1 MNQSK
6 FTITGKVIDRQTRQ
20 GIPGL
25 RIEAWDSDL
34 FFDDFLGEAQ
44 ETDARG
50 RFRIEFDEERFR
62 EFFERKPDLYFKV
75 YQQGRLVHST
85 EDSIIWNM
93 PQGEREVTIEMDNT
107 TVEEPNEFVVKGT
120 VKDETGVPQSGLR
133 VRAVDV
139 DLRREEVLGEAITD
153 SNGCY
158 EITYTPQQ
166 FARAEKKTA
175 DLLVRVFGGEENELV
190 ASSIHYNAPDITSVD
205 LTIQSG
211 LSEFERLYTEI
222 DPLLKID
229 DVALT
234 DLTEEDIT
242 FLSGE
247 TGFDKAWLQILADA
261 ARVSNEAAL
270 NLDISGNDVIA
281 LFYGLG
287 RKGQPMVLEELLKQD
302 LFLLRRMLEN
312 AIDEK
317 MIPSYLDSSLDAFI
331 DELDLLASE
340 AGIEKPVSH
349 IAAQQQN
356 MHRIGGIIGL
366 DTTKIN
372 TLIAKAVT
380 FNGINDTTLASL
392 IEKGELDEAEARAV
406 GRTVSF
412 YHLLDANIDLTEAI
426 IAGSFQ
432 GTTPDLKEL
441 VTFDTSDWLDM
452 LPLTGITY
460 PNDLSAEEYAELL
473 TRKIE
478 KLYPSDTLLARLIR
492 VENVTEQVRKSPQA
506 MKPLANLY
514 KGLNLSGIIENQ
526 ELGNEEKE
534 AQIKERVGLLA
545 RFQTQNPDK
554 EFLVV
559 DYSAESDDLQELD
572 FEGFSA
578 EEQQMVL
585 QCFKAYQ
592 RIYAV
597 TDDVSSSLA
606 LMEAGY
612 DSALKITNDSEEDF
626 RTRGGLS
633 ADISHDIYT
642 ASLKTAGT
650 TATLVGSIIDVV
662 RGGYGWIDLSNQC
675 EEVGDYLKKIEGFEE
690 LFGSQ
695 DYCKCQH
702 CQSILSPAAYFVDLM
717 SFVERRILKTNF
729 PEDLQDHVLNL
740 KTRRRDLWELQLTC
754 ENTHGLTPY
763 LEIINEVLENYIY
776 VSSQGNTGEELPARP
791 EIEEYV
797 YKEKIGNANPAH
809 SFQQPK
815 LLPLYTLETYLSHF
829 DLTRGEI
836 AKLLEK
842 DIDIVTAAVLNISRS
857 EYQLIQTENT
867 TLTFLR
873 DLYGLD
879 FSVNGDT
886 GIIDKFDAQKL
897 LSPTGL
903 SRTELGEL
911 IKTGYIR
918 SSSGD
923 LIQIRGEKSNS
934 DDSVQEDIENIYG
947 LTRLSLDRMHRFVR
961 LWRQLPWSI
970 SELDLLLSRGSGE
983 NHELTALLP
992 LLPSLLSLQKRFT
1005 ISVEELCTLWSL
1017 IPRQTITGQEEPLF
1031 DRLFN
1036 LPEFVHSN
1044 GRYPKSATFTHPAFD
1059 GGGTEQSSDLHRL
1072 LAGLRVDDEQLY
1084 QLIVNLSEPLGLN
1097 LDHDEGDYKPDFVLS
1112 WEHLSLLYRHA
1123 RLAQFLGLSI
1133 PRLFQFIKLIPLNQ
1147 PGYVSKLNDLN
1158 TLLEYYDWWK
1168 TTDYSIEDI
1177 DHILNGWN
1185 DDSEAN
1191 ALAAQVLQEID
1202 QDGALTFADTV
1213 FAYLDNVT
1221 EEQSKIIIKTNSGWI
1236 TRTPS
1241 NERYWLSS
1249 SFDAQAMAHTPRLGL
1264 TFSLSLFSY
1273 IEGVSIEQSKA
1284 IIEAE
1289 ENFSLIETVDVPV
1302 PSGRKKKA
1310 ARLTEAFNPESS
1322 LFIPTGIEIDEKEA
1336 MNLLLAYLN
1345 IEENVY
1351 ELLMAYHPIEVIPLY
1366 LSKHLDFSV
1375 DKVKSLVRMT
1385 GNDLSDSAFITALHT
1400 DIAQDG
1406 ENNGVPPILT
1416 TLAENVLPLSVLFAC
1431 KTFAASALEFIREE
1445 KTDIFSIS
1453 DFSSISIDSIRNIS
1467 LYEKFVSS
1475 LNEKSTLEDF
1485 HDILKNPAKI
1495 ETVALILDAE
1505 PSIINALID
1514 LLPSEAPVL
1523 NKIDKLRQYV
1533 ELVKYLGIDGGA
1545 LNLIVS
1551 ENYDELAYDDLAQA
1565 SKAILGSFRAK
1576 YDDEEEWNEKI
1587 APYEDKINTFKRDI
1601 LSDYLVHSPEH
1612 AWCTSDK
1619 DLYYYFLLDV
1629 DLEGCAR
1636 TSKVV
1641 AAISSVQLYVHRVLM
1656 NLEQSEDGEI
1666 QVVPDNPKDFV
1677 QEWEWRKNYRV
1688 WEANRKVFLYPENWI
1703 EPELRD
1709 NKTPLFEDLESE
1721 LLQQEINEQTVLD
1734 AYAGY
1739 MRGFEELAHLKI
1751 AGSFH
1756 EKDDKNETDTLHLF
1770 GVTSDEPPIYY
1781 YRGIENAHYGERVNG
1796 RGIVWHPWRK
1806 VDVQIP
1812 VSKVSPIVFRGRLYV
1827 FWVEITTRPKNEVK
1841 DGSSKFV
1848 GYQHKMSLKYT
1859 SLRLDGSWTTP
1870 QKISLYGVKPFD
1882 KEGDGVIEDPLRNYT
1897 MKVGEDYYYFTKY
1910 CKTGHYYKDDP
1921 AAYDGY
1927 TLTGYRWDQ
1936 VYPEVYVDDEGIEQ
1950 LRITGR
1956 DWELIAAPVD
1966 FYKRSIKQGEDE
1978 LCITY
1983 DPNDVYTYQYLSS
1996 KIESTQRKLYY
2007 FFISG
2012 RLHMNYALAS
2022 IFIDPFNR
2030 INSNYDLAS
2039 CLDASIGDIFEAATE
2054 IGHMQKM
2061 SQLSIMNGAI
2071 QNIIIDVEG
2080 DVLYLARKSMGGYF
2094 WLKRLGTTISEE
2106 VARHLLT
2113 GGVDGLLDIKTQKGL
2128 IEKDSHIG
2136 NKEGDYI
2143 DDSPITNTIDAGH
2156 PDFKGAFGTYYREIF
2171 FHIPFLIANHLNSQQ
2186 KFREAQKW
2194 YQYIFDPTA
2203 GKEENGSVTD
2213 DTPMPGG
2220 QECKQFDR
2228 VWRYIEF
2235 RNLDVES
2242 LRDKLTDKDTIEA
2255 YRKDPFNPHA
2265 IARLRL
2271 TAYQK
2276 TIVMKYIDNLLDWGD
2291 QLFSQDTMESINE
2304 ASLLYVLASDIL
2316 GERPAELG
2324 ECSEIPEQF
2333 RNYNSISEVLNENSP
2348 FLMEMEHYTVVG
2360 HLFNYASPARNLQY
2374 TLDPVTASHATQ
2386 NAYASLNMAHSST
2399 YQPLKTTRSAETA
2412 KSTETEAVSVK
2423 VVPDVGL
2430 SRNMDWNQAATQM
2443 HPQYHPR
2450 GWLEVIKQIS
2460 PVFCIPENKGLKQ
2473 YWDRVEDRLYKIH
2486 NCMNISGV
2494 RRELALFA
2502 PEIDPGLLV
2511 RAKAAGLSV
2520 EDVLNAISGNLPPY
2534 RFSYIIEKAK
2544 AYAATLQGFGSAL
2557 LSALEKKDVEELT
2570 LLRTVHEQNIM
2581 KLTRQVKQWE
2591 IDAAEENIA
2600 GLERRR
2606 NTVQHRRDYYQSLID
2621 EGLIPWENT
2630 QQISRHL
2637 ATSFNV
2643 VAQSLAG
2650 QGGIL
2655 HLMPQ
2660 LGSLFA
2666 MKYGGKELG
2675 DSMDAWSM
2683 FFRDNARIA
2692 ELVGGSAGL
2701 EAGYQRREQG
2711 WKFQQEQADHE
2722 LKELEKQIKAAQI
2735 HKELAE
2741 RSLQIHVK
2749 SLDQLNEV
2757 YEFYGDKFSSLGL
2770 YTWLSTTLQ
2779 RLYRE
2784 AYNSAY
2790 SMAKLAE
2797 QAYRF
2802 ERSDDSGELLGSGY
2816 WDASRAGLLAG
2827 ERLTLDLQNLE
2838 RKYIETN
2845 YRDLEINQSF
2855 SLAQIAPAAL
2865 LTLRE
2870 TGSCE
2875 FAIGEIFFD
2884 LFYPGHYRRKIKAV
2898 RLTIP
2903 CVTGPYT
2910 NVSATLTLTDSS
2922 IRIEP
2927 TTDDDALKPVPRTRT
2942 LSIATSSAQNDAG
2955 VFELNFRDERYMP
2968 FEGAGAISS
2977 WKLELPSTFRPFDYD
2992 TISDVIIHISY
3003 TAEQDGA
3010 LREAVEAINGETEGL
3025 LAEYLKSISSQ
3036 RILSLRHD
3044 FPSEFHRLLH
3054 GTPGNPVT
3062 ISLIASYFPYFLNGK
3077 ELQLD
3082 GAKLILNTPEGQD
3095 LGQFSINIDNS
3106 PYTGGNFSVD
3116 TDFGGLLTCDVTA
3129 AFESIFGDHRIA
3141 IEKADALLSNSG
3153 IDSEKLKD
3161 ILLCIT
3167 YTLSSDSGQVI

>member
-1 MNQSK
+1 MNQNQ
-6 FTITGKVIDRQTRQ
+6 FTITGRVIDRQTGQ
-20 GIPGL
+20 GIPEL

-34 FFDDFLGEAQ
+34 FFDDFVGEAL

-50 RFRIEFDEERFR
+50 RFRIDFDEERFR

-75 YQQGRLVHST
+75 YQKGRLVHST

-93 PQGEREVTIEMDNT
+93 PQGERVVTIEVEHSA
-107 TVEEPNEFVVKGT
+107 VEEPKEFVVRGT
-120 VKDETGVPQSGLR
+120 VKDETGDPQSGLQ
-133 VRAVDV
+133 VRTVDV
-139 DLRREEVLGEAITD
+139 DLRREELLDEATTD
-153 SNGCY
+153 SNGHY

-175 DLLVRVFGGEENELV
+175 DLLVRVFDSDENELV
-190 ASSIHYNAPDITSVD
+190 ASTIHYNAPDITTVD

-222 DPLLKID
+222 APLLKID

-234 DLTEEDIT
+234 DLTEEDII

-261 ARVSNEAAL
+261 AHVSNEAAL
-270 NLDISGNDVIA
+270 HLDISGNDVIA
-281 LFYGLG
+281 LFYSLG
-287 RKGQPMVLEELLKQD
+287 RKGQPMALEELLKQD
-302 LFLLRRMLEN
+302 LFLLRRMLES

-331 DELDLLASE
+331 DELDRLASE

-349 IAAQQQN
+349 IAVQQQN
-356 MHRIGGIIGL
+356 MHRIGGIIHL
-366 DTTKIN
+366 DTTRIN

-392 IEKGELDEAEARAV
+392 IDKGELEENEARAI
-406 GRTVSF
+406 GRTVSL
-412 YHLLDANIDLTEAI
+412 YQLLDANIDLTEAV
-426 IAGSFQ
+426 IAGSFH

-452 LPLTGITY
+452 LPLQTEITY

-478 KLYPSDTLLARLIR
+478 KIYPSDTLLARLIR
-492 VENVTEQVRKSPQA
+492 VEKVAERARKSLQA

-514 KGLNLSGIIENQ
+514 KGLNLSEIIENQ
-526 ELGNEEKE
+526 ELGDEEKE

-545 RFQTQNPDK
+545 RFQAQNPDK
-554 EFLVV
+554 EFLVLE
-559 DYSAESDDLQELD
+559 YSAESDDLQELA

-597 TDDVSSSLA
+597 TDDVSSSLT

-626 RTRGGLS
+626 RTRSVLS
-633 ADISHDIYT
+633 ADLNHNIYT
-642 ASLKTAGT
+642 VSLKIVGT
-650 TATLVGSIIDVV
+650 TAPLVGSIIDVV

-675 EEVGDYLKKIEGFEE
+675 EELGDYLKKIEGFEE

-695 DYCKCQH
+695 DYCKCRH

-776 VSSQGNTGEELPARP
+776 VSSQGNTGQELPARP

-797 YKEKIGNANPAH
+797 YKIKIGAANPVH

-829 DLTRGEI
+829 DVTRGEI

-842 DIDIVTAAVLNISRS
+842 DIDTVTAAVLNISIP

-873 DLYGLD
+873 DLYGID

-903 SRTELGEL
+903 NRTELGEL

-934 DDSVQEDIENIYG
+934 DVSVQEDIENIYG

-1017 IPRQTITGQEEPLF
+1017 IPSQTITGQEEPLF

-1059 GGGTEQSSDLHRL
+1059 GNETEQSSDLHRL
-1072 LAGLRVDDEQLY
+1072 LAGLRVNDEQLY

-1097 LDHDEGDYKPDFVLS
+1097 LDHDEGDYKPDFTLS
-1112 WEHLSLLYRHA
+1112 VKNLSLLYRHA
-1123 RLAQFLGLSI
+1123 RLVQLPELSV

-1147 PGYVSKLNDLN
+1147 PGYISELNDLN
-1158 TLLEYYDWWK
+1158 TLLEFYEWWK
-1168 TTDYSIEDI
+1168 TTDYSIDDI

-1191 ALAAQVLQEID
+1191 ALAAQVLQEIN

-1236 TRTPS
+1236 TRIPS

-1264 TFSLSLFSY
+1264 TFSLSLFNY
-1273 IEGVSIEQSKA
+1273 IEGVSVEQSKA
-1284 IIEAE
+1284 ILEAE
-1289 ENFSLIETVDVPV
+1289 ENSSLIETVDVPV

-1310 ARLTEAFNPESS
+1310 ARLTDAFNPESS
-1322 LFIPTGIEIDEKEA
+1322 LFIPTGIEINKKEA

-1375 DKVKSLVRMT
+1375 EKVKSLVSMA

-1406 ENNGVPPILT
+1406 EDSGVPSILT
-1416 TLAENVLPLSVLFAC
+1416 TLAENLLPLSVLFAC
-1431 KTFAASALEFIREE
+1431 KTFDATALEFIREE
-1445 KTDIFSIS
+1445 ITNIFSIS
-1453 DFSSISIDSIRNIS
+1453 DFSSISIDGIRNIS
-1467 LYEKFVSS
+1467 LYERFVSS
-1475 LNEKSTLEDF
+1475 LNEQSTLEDL
-1485 HDILKNPAKI
+1485 HDILKDLTKI
-1495 ETVALILDAE
+1495 ETVALVLDVE
-1505 PSIINALID
+1505 PGIINALID
-1514 LLPSEAPVL
+1514 LLPPEAPVL
-1523 NKIDKLRQYV
+1523 KNIDKLRRYV
-1533 ELVKYLGIDGGA
+1533 EVVKYLGIDGGA
-1545 LNLIVS
+1545 LSLIVS
-1551 ENYDELAYDDLAQA
+1551 EEYKYLAQA

-1601 LSDYLVHSPEH
+1601 LSDYLIHSPEH

-1666 QVVPDNPKDFV
+1666 QVVPDNPEDFIK
-1677 QEWEWRKNYRV
+1677 EWEWRKNYRV

-1756 EKDDKNETDTLHLF
+1756 EKDDKNKTDTLHLF

-1781 YRGIENAHYGERVNG
+1781 YRGIENAHYGELVNG

-1882 KEGDGVIEDPLRNYT
+1882 KGDGVIEDPLADE
-1897 MKVGEDYYYFTKY
+1897 EDKKLARSKADEEYVPYPGSPFDEQYDWWDLYFTFLQYYYETPKY
-1910 CKTGHYYKDDP
+1910 DNETHSEPK
-1921 AAYDGY
+1921 DGY

-1936 VYPEVYVDDEGIEQ
+1936 VYPDVYENEDGMEY
-1950 LRITGR
+1950 LKITGR
-1956 DWELIAAPVD
+1956 DFELIDAPID
-1966 FYKRSIKQGEDE
+1966 FYERKIKEGEDK
-1978 LCITY
+1978 LSL
-1983 DPNDVYTYQYLSS
+1983 DPVGSAFNIQNLLHSN
-1996 KIESTQRKLYY
+1996 IESEQRKLYY
-2007 FFISG
+2007 FFVG
-2012 RLHMNYALAS
+2012 RLFREKYAFAS
-2022 IFIDPFNR
+2022 VFIDHDKAQFITNKYKN
-2030 INSNYDLAS
+2030 IEYL
-2039 CLDASIGDIFEAATE
+2039 LDNANMTE
-2054 IGHMQKM
+2054 IGTFKKEPL
-2061 SQLSIMNGAI
+2061 LSVINGSI
-2071 QNIIIDVEG
+2071 ENIIIDSNG
-2080 DVLYLARKSMGGYF
+2080 DLFILQCLVRGYSTYLLR
-2094 WLKRLGTTISEE
+2094 RLGTTISEE

-2113 GGVDGLLDIKTQKGL
+2113 GGVDGLLDIQTQKGL
-2128 IEKDSHIG
+2128 VEKESPIG
-2136 NKEGDYI
+2136 IKGDYI
-2143 DDSPITNTIDAGH
+2143 DDSPITNTIDTGH

-2203 GKEENGSVTD
+2203 GKEENGSTTD
-2213 DTPMPGG
+2213 DTPKP
-2220 QECKQFDR
+2220 
-2228 VWRYIEF
+2228 
-2235 RNLDVES
+2235 
-2242 LRDKLTDKDTIEA
+2242 
-2255 YRKDPFNPHA
+2255 
-2265 IARLRL
+2265 
-2271 TAYQK
+2271 
-2276 TIVMKYIDNLLDWGD
+2276 
-2291 QLFSQDTMESINE
+2291 
-2304 ASLLYVLASDIL
+2304 
-2316 GERPAELG
+2316 
-2324 ECSEIPEQF
+2324 
-2333 RNYNSISEVLNENSP
+2333 
-2348 FLMEMEHYTVVG
+2348 
-2360 HLFNYASPARNLQY
+2360 
-2374 TLDPVTASHATQ
+2374 
-2386 NAYASLNMAHSST
+2386 
-2399 YQPLKTTRSAETA
+2399 
-2412 KSTETEAVSVK
+2412 
-2423 VVPDVGL
+2423 
-2430 SRNMDWNQAATQM
+2430 
-2443 HPQYHPR
+2443 
-2450 GWLEVIKQIS
+2450 
-2460 PVFCIPENKGLKQ
+2460 
-2473 YWDRVEDRLYKIH
+2473 
-2486 NCMNISGV
+2486 
-2494 RRELALFA
+2494 
-2502 PEIDPGLLV
+2502 
-2511 RAKAAGLSV
+2511 
-2520 EDVLNAISGNLPPY
+2520 
-2534 RFSYIIEKAK
+2534 
-2544 AYAATLQGFGSAL
+2544 
-2557 LSALEKKDVEELT
+2557 
-2570 LLRTVHEQNIM
+2570 
-2581 KLTRQVKQWE
+2581 
-2591 IDAAEENIA
+2591 
-2600 GLERRR
+2600 
-2606 NTVQHRRDYYQSLID
+2606 
-2621 EGLIPWENT
+2621 
-2630 QQISRHL
+2630 
-2637 ATSFNV
+2637 
-2643 VAQSLAG
+2643 
-2650 QGGIL
+2650 
-2655 HLMPQ
+2655 
-2660 LGSLFA
+2660 
-2666 MKYGGKELG
+2666 
-2675 DSMDAWSM
+2675 
-2683 FFRDNARIA
+2683 
-2692 ELVGGSAGL
+2692 
-2701 EAGYQRREQG
+2701 
-2711 WKFQQEQADHE
+2711 
-2722 LKELEKQIKAAQI
+2722 
-2735 HKELAE
+2735 
-2741 RSLQIHVK
+2741 RSL
-2749 SLDQLNEV
+2749 
-2757 YEFYGDKFSSLGL
+2757 
-2770 YTWLSTTLQ
+2770 
-2779 RLYRE
+2779 
-2784 AYNSAY
+2784 
-2790 SMAKLAE
+2790 
-2797 QAYRF
+2797 
-2802 ERSDDSGELLGSGY
+2802 
-2816 WDASRAGLLAG
+2816 
-2827 ERLTLDLQNLE
+2827 
-2838 RKYIETN
+2838 
-2845 YRDLEINQSF
+2845 
-2855 SLAQIAPAAL
+2855 
-2865 LTLRE
+2865 
-2870 TGSCE
+2870 
-2875 FAIGEIFFD
+2875 
-2884 LFYPGHYRRKIKAV
+2884 
-2898 RLTIP
+2898 
-2903 CVTGPYT
+2903 
-2910 NVSATLTLTDSS
+2910 
-2922 IRIEP
+2922 
-2927 TTDDDALKPVPRTRT
+2927 
-2942 LSIATSSAQNDAG
+2942 
-2955 VFELNFRDERYMP
+2955 
-2968 FEGAGAISS
+2968 
-2977 WKLELPSTFRPFDYD
+2977 
-2992 TISDVIIHISY
+2992 
-3003 TAEQDGA
+3003 
-3010 LREAVEAINGETEGL
+3010 
-3025 LAEYLKSISSQ
+3025 
-3036 RILSLRHD
+3036 
-3044 FPSEFHRLLH
+3044 
-3054 GTPGNPVT
+3054 
-3062 ISLIASYFPYFLNGK
+3062 
-3077 ELQLD
+3077 
-3082 GAKLILNTPEGQD
+3082 
-3095 LGQFSINIDNS
+3095 
-3106 PYTGGNFSVD
+3106 
-3116 TDFGGLLTCDVTA
+3116 
-3129 AFESIFGDHRIA
+3129 
-3141 IEKADALLSNSG
+3141 
-3153 IDSEKLKD
+3153 
-3161 ILLCIT
+3161 
-3167 YTLSSDSGQVI
+3167 SDSVVVKKQKL